1 MQANNLLDIKRRISS
16 IKSTQK
22 ITKAMELISISKLRR
37 AKLDFEENEKYFKVI
52 DSLMKK
58 VFYISRNEK
67 SIFKEKLEGKKKI
80 FIVLAA
86 DSGLCGSF
94 NGQGLEYVKRN
105 YGNENVEVITMGK
118 RSVSYIKKYRL
129 NLYKSYDMNEV
140 ENEMNIIQN
149 LLKDIVSFYEKGEI
163 EKVSLV
169 YTKYISSIKQN
180 VVEEELLPFK
190 YEEIEAEEE
199 VYSINCSERI
209 LLEET
214 IKKFLEAKFYNSI
227 LNSKISEESLRMQAM
242 NSAGKNAD
250 EMLKSLNITYNKIRQ
265 SNITRE
271 ISEIVSGAEAQ
282 K

>member
-1 MQANNLLDIKRRISS
+1 MQTNNLLDIKRRINSV
-16 IKSTQK
+16 KSTQK

-37 AKLDFEENEKYFKVI
+37 AKLDFEENEKYFEVI

-67 SIFKEKLEGKKKI
+67 SIYKEKIEGGKKLFII
-80 FIVLAA
+80 FAS

-94 NGQGLEYVKRN
+94 NGQGLEYVKRI
-105 YGNENVEVITMGK
+105 YGNDNIEIITMGK
-118 RSVSYIKKYRL
+118 RAMSYIKKYKL
-129 NLYKSYDMNEV
+129 NLYKSYEMNEI
-140 ENEMNIIQN
+140 ENEMSIIQK
-149 LLKDIVSFYEKGEI
+149 LLQEIIEFYEKGEI

-190 YEEIEAEEE
+190 YDE
-199 VYSINCSERI
+199 VEVDDVYNINCSERI

-250 EMLKSLNITYNKIRQ
+250 EMLKNLSITYNKIRQ